1 MTSLRTQLLLFLF
14 LPASLF
20 LGLTGWAV
28 FAGVGETL
36 RSQMRE
42 EVELIARSLE
52 RPLAYSLERDRSGSV
67 KDALETAFLFDR
79 VYGAFLY
86 DTSGTLLAKAGRGES
101 DERTNRYA
109 RILDRGETAGRYDV
123 LAGEAV
129 FSFFVP
135 LVSEDGE
142 RIGLLQVVRNQDE
155 MDERMTA
162 IQWRF
167 LRGYLLFSVLFFAV
181 LCVYGLLVSRPI
193 FRLRDTMRRIQGG
206 RRHERAAETGPA
218 ELRELASALNGMLD
232 ALESQRI
239 EIGKRE
245 EEEKELRRRLSSSEK
260 LAVLGEMA
268 ASIGH
273 EIGTPLATMDGIAQ
287 RALRAGG
294 DDSALEYFR
303 NIRSEVRR
311 MEAFVRHLLSL
322 GGSGANPGA
331 LADFSR
337 ELANAASDAFAA
349 HSGKI
354 VLPEPGRPAEP
365 ALVKGDALRL
375 RITLRNLFENS
386 LQIRPDTTVV
396 VGLEREADELVCRID
411 DDGPGIPPGERRR
424 LFEPFVSGRAHGTG
438 LGLALADRIIRQ
450 MGGTIEIGDSP
461 QGGARFTIRLPLSR
475 KNHE

>member
-1 MTSLRTQLLLFLF
+1 MTPLRIHLLLFLF

-36 RSQMRE
+36 RSQLRE

-52 RPLAYSLERDRSGSV
+52 RPLVYSLERDRSGSV
-67 KDALETAFLFDR
+67 KDALETAFVFDR

-101 DERTNRYA
+101 AERTDRYA
-109 RILDRGETAGRYDV
+109 RILDRGEAAGRYDV
-123 LAGEAV
+123 FGGEAV

-135 LVSEDGE
+135 LVSEEGE
-142 RIGLLQVVRNQDE
+142 RIGLLQVVRNQNE

-167 LRGYLLFSVLFFAV
+167 LRGYLLFSVLFFV
-181 LCVYGLLVSRPI
+181 ILCVYGLVVSRPI
-193 FRLRDTMRRIQGG
+193 LRLRDTMRRIQGG
-206 RRHERAAETGPA
+206 RRRERALERGPS
-218 ELRELASALNGMLD
+218 ELRELAATLNGMLD
-232 ALESQRI
+232 AMESQRI

-245 EEEKELRRRLSSSEK
+245 AEEKELRSRLRSSEK

-287 RALRAGG
+287 RALRTVG
-294 DDSALEYFR
+294 DDSSPGYFQS
-303 NIRSEVRR
+303 IRSEVRR

-322 GGSGANPGA
+322 GGTGVNPEA
-331 LADFSR
+331 LADFSE
-337 ELANAASDAFAA
+337 ELANARADTLSA
-349 HSGKI
+349 HSGRI
-354 VLPEPGRPAEP
+354 RLPDSESADARF
-365 ALVKGDALRL
+365 LVKGDALRL
-375 RITLRNLFENS
+375 RITLRNLLENS
-386 LQIRPDTTVV
+386 LQARPDATVV
-396 VGLEREADELVCRID
+396 LRLDREGRELVCRID
-411 DDGPGIPPGERRR
+411 DNGPGIPAEERSR
-424 LFEPFVSGRAHGTG
+424 LFEPFVSGRTNGTG

-461 QGGARFTIRLPLSR
+461 QGGARFTIRLPLFSD
-475 KNHE
+475 KS